1 MSEMD
6 LHSDDEVQ
14 GPGTSEESEM
24 DIEAPEAD
32 AVEQHTPIRATEDTA
47 GDSVPLETSEAYVA
61 DQRRTVELDEDDYR

>member
-14 GPGTSEESEM
+14 GPGTSEESER

-32 AVEQHTPIRATEDTA
+32 AVEQHTPIR
-47 GDSVPLETSEAYVA
+47 
-61 DQRRTVELDEDDYR
+61 